1 MPAPRPR
8 RGAERAQA
16 IHLVKGRDGV
26 ATNFATRTRLES
38 QHRCCEDL
46 EARLVARDAFIL
58 VSGESG
64 SGRTAVC
71 EQIASA
77 FDTKLQSVFVSC
89 KPDMSLQQARLLF
102 LSQLSSDR
110 QFDPDLNLA
119 DAINKAHFVPQ
130 GKIIIIIDD
139 ADSVPS
145 SFYNELLALHE
156 EHLGQGRFS
165 FIVVCHP
172 LWAEEKLARTISKVD
187 LEQVQM
193 PALTTN
199 EAMVLARH
207 VFALHNTISIYN
219 SLVNKLPEALAPARG
234 NLSQIITI
242 TESLMKDPNSVQA
255 PAAQASAKS
264 GKAAGKKKSSSVG
277 IFVTVVCIIIV
288 LACLIPIF
296 FDSSEDKPRS
306 AATAQVP
313 NEEALVFADDTKS
326 FDEAMQQDEGA
337 LPSNVPGGI
346 DAQTPDKVTDHSVTL
361 SGEELDK
368 IEGGAPGSDYPRGMD
383 RPVASNQQ
391 LPPGQGPQEQVFAP
405 QGNPQSVAQL
415 RRGDNVNHVT
425 PSQSAHTEFDMPP
438 MQQVQPAQ
446 QPQQQPPAQPQQAAA
461 QPVAQGPKPDPNAA
475 QLAAEL
481 ERDRAQLEQAARA
494 KLAAD
499 RAQAAQAEQAAAQQQ
514 AAAKAE
520 QERKTQSTASAQQP
534 KPTQP
539 AQPVRSEPQRPALKA
554 GQVINLGDELRAQQ
568 AAQRQQSQANAPRPA
583 ARPQPVASGSA
594 VEGSLEQLRAINGAH
609 YTVQVVSASNRA
621 NIAAAAQ
628 GLPGRYWIVPST
640 RNGRPWYV
648 LVYGDFAT
656 RQEAMNAAAQ
666 VPTSVSQGASPYVRR
681 ISEVQAEMR

>member
-1 MPAPRPR
+1 M
-8 RGAERAQA
+8 
-16 IHLVKGRDGV
+16 
-26 ATNFATRTRLES
+26 ATNLATRTRLES

-46 EARLVARDAFIL
+46 EARVVARDAFIL

-89 KPDMSLQQARLLF
+89 QPDMSLQQARLLF

-119 DAINKAHFVPQ
+119 DAITQAHFVPQ

-207 VFALHNTISIYN
+207 VLALHNTISIYN

-255 PAAQASAKS
+255 PAAQAAAKS
-264 GKAAGKKKSSSVG
+264 GKTGSKKKSSSVG

-296 FDSSEDKPRS
+296 FDSSEDKS
-306 AATAQVP
+306 SAAATAQVP

-326 FDEAMQQDEGA
+326 FDEAMLQDEGA

-383 RPVASNQQ
+383 RPVASNQPN
-391 LPPGQGPQEQVFAP
+391 PPNQQPLRAQGGAP
-405 QGNPQSVAQL
+405 QGNPQPVAQL
-415 RRGDNVNHVT
+415 RRGDNVNHIA
-425 PSQSAHTEFDMPP
+425 PSQSTHTEFDMPP
-438 MQQVQPAQ
+438 MQQV
-446 QPQQQPPAQPQQAAA
+446 PQSPAQPPQQPAA
-461 QPVAQGPKPDPNAA
+461 QPAAQGPQPDPNAA
-475 QLAAEL
+475 QLAADL

-499 RAQAAQAEQAAAQQQ
+499 RAKAAQAEQAAAQQQ
-514 AAAKAE
+514 AAAQKAE
-520 QERKTQSTASAQQP
+520 QERTAQQTAPAQQP
-534 KPTQP
+534 KSAQPTQP
-539 AQPVRSEPQRPALKA
+539 SQPARTEPQRPALKA
-554 GQVINLGDELRAQQ
+554 GQIINLGDELRAQQ

-583 ARPQPVASGSA
+583 ARPQPVASGTA

-666 VPTSVSQGASPYVRR
+666 VPTSVSQGASPYARR
-681 ISEVQAEMR
+681 MSEVQAEMR

>member
-1 MPAPRPR
+1 
-8 RGAERAQA
+8 
-16 IHLVKGRDGV
+16 
-26 ATNFATRTRLES
+26 
-38 QHRCCEDL
+38 
-46 EARLVARDAFIL
+46 
-58 VSGESG
+58 
-64 SGRTAVC
+64 
-71 EQIASA
+71 
-77 FDTKLQSVFVSC
+77 
-89 KPDMSLQQARLLF
+89 
-102 LSQLSSDR
+102 
-110 QFDPDLNLA
+110 
-119 DAINKAHFVPQ
+119 
-130 GKIIIIIDD
+130 
-139 ADSVPS
+139 
-145 SFYNELLALHE
+145 
-156 EHLGQGRFS
+156 
-165 FIVVCHP
+165 
-172 LWAEEKLARTISKVD
+172 
-187 LEQVQM
+187 
-193 PALTTN
+193 
-199 EAMVLARH
+199 
-207 VFALHNTISIYN
+207 
-219 SLVNKLPEALAPARG
+219 
-234 NLSQIITI
+234 
-242 TESLMKDPNSVQA
+242 MKDPNSVQA
-255 PAAQASAKS
+255 PAAQAAAKS
-264 GKAAGKKKSSSVG
+264 GKTGSKKKSSSVG

-296 FDSSEDKPRS
+296 FDSSEDKS
-306 AATAQVP
+306 SDAATAQVP

-326 FDEAMQQDEGA
+326 FDEAMLQDEGA

-383 RPVASNQQ
+383 RPVAPNQQ
-391 LPPGQGPQEQVFAP
+391 PPVAQP
-405 QGNPQSVAQL
+405 VAQL

-425 PSQSAHTEFDMPP
+425 PSQSALTEFDMPP

-446 QPQQQPPAQPQQAAA
+446 QPQQQPPAQPQQPAA
-461 QPVAQGPKPDPNAA
+461 QPAAQGPQPDPNAA

-534 KPTQP
+534 KPAQPTQP
-539 AQPVRSEPQRPALKA
+539 SQPARTEPQRPALKA

-583 ARPQPVASGSA
+583 ARPQPVASGTA

-666 VPTSVSQGASPYVRR
+666 VPSSVSQGASPYARR

>member
-1 MPAPRPR
+1 M
-8 RGAERAQA
+8 
-16 IHLVKGRDGV
+16 
-26 ATNFATRTRLES
+26 ATNLATRTRLES

-46 EARLVARDAFIL
+46 EARVVARDAFIL

-89 KPDMSLQQARLLF
+89 QPDMSLQQARLLF

-119 DAINKAHFVPQ
+119 DAITQAHFVPQ

-255 PAAQASAKS
+255 PAAQAAAKS
-264 GKAAGKKKSSSVG
+264 GKTGSKKKSSSVG

-296 FDSSEDKPRS
+296 FDSSEDKS
-306 AATAQVP
+306 SAAATAQVP

-326 FDEAMQQDEGA
+326 FDEAMLQDEGA

-383 RPVASNQQ
+383 RPVASNHPNQQ
-391 LPPGQGPQEQVFAP
+391 PLRAQGGAP
-405 QGNPQSVAQL
+405 QGNPQPVAQL
-415 RRGDNVNHVT
+415 RRGDNVNHIA
-425 PSQSAHTEFDMPP
+425 PSQSTHTEFDMPP
-438 MQQVQPAQ
+438 MQQV
-446 QPQQQPPAQPQQAAA
+446 PQSPAQPPQQPAA
-461 QPVAQGPKPDPNAA
+461 QPAAQGPQPDPNAA
-475 QLAAEL
+475 QLAADL

-499 RAQAAQAEQAAAQQQ
+499 RAKAAQAEQAAAQQQ
-514 AAAKAE
+514 AAAQKAE
-520 QERKTQSTASAQQP
+520 QERTAQQTAKAQQP
-534 KPTQP
+534 KSAQPTQP
-539 AQPVRSEPQRPALKA
+539 ARTEPQRPALKA
-554 GQVINLGDELRAQQ
+554 GQIINLGDELRAQQ

-583 ARPQPVASGSA
+583 ARPQPVASGTA

-666 VPTSVSQGASPYVRR
+666 VPTSVSQGASPYARR
-681 ISEVQAEMR
+681 MSEVQAEMR

>member
-1 MPAPRPR
+1 M
-8 RGAERAQA
+8 
-16 IHLVKGRDGV
+16 

-594 VEGSLEQLRAINGAH
+594 VEGSLEQLRALQSGMRIITSIVNIKPIGIDTKEDVEEFKKAITAAH
-609 YTVQVVSASNRA
+609 Q
-621 NIAAAAQ
+621 
-628 GLPGRYWIVPST
+628 
-640 RNGRPWYV
+640 
-648 LVYGDFAT
+648 
-656 RQEAMNAAAQ
+656 
-666 VPTSVSQGASPYVRR
+666 
-681 ISEVQAEMR
+681 

>member
-46 EARLVARDAFIL
+46 EARVVARDAFIL

-199 EAMVLARH
+199 EAMVLSRH

-255 PAAQASAKS
+255 TASQAAAKS

-296 FDSSEDKPRS
+296 FDSSEDKPSS

-326 FDEAMQQDEGA
+326 FDEAMAQDEGA

-405 QGNPQSVAQL
+405 QGNPQPVAQL
-415 RRGDNVNHVT
+415 RRGDNVNHVA

-446 QPQQQPPAQPQQAAA
+446 QAQQQPPAQPQQAAA

-499 RAQAAQAEQAAAQQQ
+499 RAQAAQAEQAAAQ
-514 AAAKAE
+514 KAE

-534 KPTQP
+534 KPTQQ
-539 AQPVRSEPQRPALKA
+539 AQLVRSEPQRPALKA

-666 VPTSVSQGASPYVRR
+666 VPTSVSQGASPYARR

>member
-1 MPAPRPR
+1 M
-8 RGAERAQA
+8 
-16 IHLVKGRDGV
+16 

-46 EARLVARDAFIL
+46 EARVVARDAFIL

-119 DAINKAHFVPQ
+119 DAITQAHFVPQ

-255 PAAQASAKS
+255 PAAQAAAKS
-264 GKAAGKKKSSSVG
+264 GKTGSKKKSSSVG

-296 FDSSEDKPRS
+296 FDSSEDKS
-306 AATAQVP
+306 SAAATAQVP

-326 FDEAMQQDEGA
+326 FDEAMLQDEGA

-383 RPVASNQQ
+383 RSVASNHPNQQ
-391 LPPGQGPQEQVFAP
+391 PLRAQGGAP
-405 QGNPQSVAQL
+405 QGNPQPVAQL
-415 RRGDNVNHVT
+415 RRGDNVNHIA
-425 PSQSAHTEFDMPP
+425 PSQSTHTEFDMPP
-438 MQQVQPAQ
+438 MQQV
-446 QPQQQPPAQPQQAAA
+446 PQSPAQPPQQPAV
-461 QPVAQGPKPDPNAA
+461 QPAAQGPQPDPNAA
-475 QLAAEL
+475 QLAADL

-499 RAQAAQAEQAAAQQQ
+499 RAKVAQAEQAAAQQQ
-514 AAAKAE
+514 AAAQKAE
-520 QERKTQSTASAQQP
+520 QERTAQQTAQAQQP
-534 KPTQP
+534 KPAQPTQP
-539 AQPVRSEPQRPALKA
+539 SQPARTEPQRPALKA
-554 GQVINLGDELRAQQ
+554 GQIINLGDELRAQQ

-583 ARPQPVASGSA
+583 ARPQPVASGTA

-666 VPTSVSQGASPYVRR
+666 VPTSVSQGASPYARR
-681 ISEVQAEMR
+681 MSEVQAEMR

>member
-1 MPAPRPR
+1 M
-8 RGAERAQA
+8 
-16 IHLVKGRDGV
+16 

-46 EARLVARDAFIL
+46 EARVVARDAFIL

-89 KPDMSLQQARLLF
+89 QPDMSLQQARLLF

-119 DAINKAHFVPQ
+119 DAITQAHFVPQ

-255 PAAQASAKS
+255 PAAQAAAKS
-264 GKAAGKKKSSSVG
+264 GKTGSKKKSSSVG

-296 FDSSEDKPRS
+296 FDSSEDKS
-306 AATAQVP
+306 SAAATAQVS

-326 FDEAMQQDEGA
+326 FDEAMLQDEGA

-383 RPVASNQQ
+383 RPVASNHPNQQ
-391 LPPGQGPQEQVFAP
+391 PLRAQGGAP
-405 QGNPQSVAQL
+405 QGNPQPVAQL
-415 RRGDNVNHVT
+415 RRGDNVNHIA
-425 PSQSAHTEFDMPP
+425 PSQSTHTEFDMPP
-438 MQQVQPAQ
+438 MQQV
-446 QPQQQPPAQPQQAAA
+446 PQSPAQPPQQPAA
-461 QPVAQGPKPDPNAA
+461 QPAAQGPQPDPNAA
-475 QLAAEL
+475 QLAADL

-499 RAQAAQAEQAAAQQQ
+499 RAKAAQAEQAAAQQQ
-514 AAAKAE
+514 AAAQKAE
-520 QERKTQSTASAQQP
+520 QERTAQQTAKAQQP
-534 KPTQP
+534 KSAQPTQP
-539 AQPVRSEPQRPALKA
+539 SQPARTEPQRPALKA
-554 GQVINLGDELRAQQ
+554 GQIINLGDELRAQQ

-583 ARPQPVASGSA
+583 ARPQPVASGTA

-666 VPTSVSQGASPYVRR
+666 VPTSVSQGASPYARR
-681 ISEVQAEMR
+681 MSEVQAEMR

>member
-1 MPAPRPR
+1 M
-8 RGAERAQA
+8 
-16 IHLVKGRDGV
+16 

-46 EARLVARDAFIL
+46 EARVVARDAFIL

-89 KPDMSLQQARLLF
+89 QPDMSLQQARLLF

-119 DAINKAHFVPQ
+119 DAITQAHFVPQ

-255 PAAQASAKS
+255 PAAQAAAKS
-264 GKAAGKKKSSSVG
+264 GKTGSKKKSSSVG

-296 FDSSEDKPRS
+296 FDSSEDKS
-306 AATAQVP
+306 SAAATAQVP

-326 FDEAMQQDEGA
+326 FDEAMLQDEGA

-383 RPVASNQQ
+383 RPVASNQPNHPNQ
-391 LPPGQGPQEQVFAP
+391 QPLRAQGGAP
-405 QGNPQSVAQL
+405 QGNPQPVAQL
-415 RRGDNVNHVT
+415 RRGDNVNHIA
-425 PSQSAHTEFDMPP
+425 PSQSTHTEFDMPP
-438 MQQVQPAQ
+438 MQQVQQSPAQ
-446 QPQQQPPAQPQQAAA
+446 LPQQPAA
-461 QPVAQGPKPDPNAA
+461 QPAAQGPQPDPNAA
-475 QLAAEL
+475 QLAADL

-499 RAQAAQAEQAAAQQQ
+499 RAKAAQAEQAAAQQQ
-514 AAAKAE
+514 AAAQKAE
-520 QERKTQSTASAQQP
+520 QERTAQQTAKAQQP
-534 KPTQP
+534 KSAQPTQPTQP
-539 AQPVRSEPQRPALKA
+539 ARTEPQRPALKA
-554 GQVINLGDELRAQQ
+554 GQIINLGDELRAQQ

-583 ARPQPVASGSA
+583 ARPQPVASGTA

-666 VPTSVSQGASPYVRR
+666 VPTSVSQGASPYARR
-681 ISEVQAEMR
+681 MSEVQAEMR